1 MDHREETTMDAQRQP
16 SPQTES
22 AALTP
27 ETDMK
32 FGPGPD
38 VFPPGVEFCFLH
50 GAPDAAGKMF
60 TVRLKAEQGY
70 RFAPHSHPHDEHVT
84 IVSGTML
91 LGEGAT
97 ADRAAARR
105 MGPGSYAFLPKEQ
118 FHYAWALDEV
128 VFQVNA
134 IGPFGI
140 TYANPEDDPRHA
152 VH

>member
-1 MDHREETTMDAQRQP
+1 MDARETQTTTPSATPATAETPAMTREEEMQY
-16 SPQTES
+16 
-22 AALTP
+22 
-27 ETDMK
+27 
-32 FGPGPD
+32 GPGPD
-38 VFPPGVEFCFLH
+38 AFPPGVQFCFLH

-60 TVRLKAEQGY
+60 TVRLRASQGY
-70 RFAPHSHPHDEHVT
+70 TFAPHCHPHDEHVT

-91 LGEGAT
+91 LGNGT
-97 ADRAAARR
+97 KADRASAQR

-134 IGPFGI
+134 VGPFGI
-140 TYANPEDDPRHA
+140 TYANPEDDPRRK